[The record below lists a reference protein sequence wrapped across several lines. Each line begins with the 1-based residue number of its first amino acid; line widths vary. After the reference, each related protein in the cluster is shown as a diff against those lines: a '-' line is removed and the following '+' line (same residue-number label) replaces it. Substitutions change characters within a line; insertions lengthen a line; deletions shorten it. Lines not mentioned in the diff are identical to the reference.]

1 MLDHKDVQQALSARL
16 DGEPTGYDDAV
27 IDAHLATCEECQ
39 AFWDKAV
46 SLSRTLSYVEVD
58 GGMAPPENLTQ
69 SIVAGV
75 EPEWRKHARR
85 RIVGLSIGRIALV
98 IAAILHVIWAV
109 QLVIDSGTLVVTGPV
124 GPGADVSADPAYAAL
139 LIQSAAVRFAF
150 ALAFGFS
157 AWRPSS
163 IPGILLITGS
173 VFAFSVG
180 FAVRD
185 WVLLGS
191 ADNWGGMWTLFFAC
205 AALVWTWVADRGI
218 EVRRAWKSLNA
229 QPTS

>member
-39 AFWDKAV
+39 EYWDKAV
-46 SLSRTLSYVEVD
+46 SLSRTLSFVDVD
-58 GGMAPPENLTQ
+58 GGMAPPPNLTE

-75 EPEWRKHARR
+75 EPEWRKFARR
-85 RIVGLSIGRIALV
+85 RIIGVSIGRVALV

-109 QLVIDSGTLVVTGPV
+109 QLVMESGSLVVTGPV
-124 GPGADVSADPAYAAL
+124 GPGAEVSADPEFAAL
-139 LIQSAAVRFAF
+139 LVQAAAVRFAF
-150 ALAFGFS
+150 ALAFAFS
-157 AWRPSS
+157 AWRPSN

-173 VFAFSVG
+173 VFAFTLG

-185 WVLLGS
+185 WILVGS
-191 ADNWGGMWTLFFAC
+191 TENWGEMWTLLFAC
-205 AALVWTWVADRGI
+205 IALIWTWIADRGV
-218 EVRRAWKSLNA
+218 ELRQTWKTLNA
-229 QPTS
+229 EPA